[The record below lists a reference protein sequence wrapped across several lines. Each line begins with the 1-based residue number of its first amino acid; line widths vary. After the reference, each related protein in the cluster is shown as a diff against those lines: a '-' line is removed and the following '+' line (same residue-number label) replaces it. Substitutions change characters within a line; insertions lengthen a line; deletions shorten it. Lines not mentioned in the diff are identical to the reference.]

1 MDWEFTPSSL
11 APESLQYSLD
21 IIWWDA
27 EWMNGSVSLGDERTM
42 NSVPKAYDLIG
53 MWDMNTHNLSVM
65 KGSAYPESSQHSLAS
80 PVLRVSCPEW
90 SPPPI
95 TAQTVFSMTVFWASL
110 CAQESGLSE
119 PSASGNRG
127 GQRRNSHVLGI
138 YWASLY
144 SPLLF
149 PMALRSRWYFV
160 DFRDREL
167 EAYKIKLTWLRL
179 HS

>member
-1 MDWEFTPSSL
+1 MVRCWMNECFSRPRGWKNNEFCAKSLWFNWNVRHEHTLSKCHERFCLSWELATQPSISCSECVLSGVIPSSR
-11 APESLQYSLD
+11 YSPNCVFHD
-21 IIWWDA
+21 C
-27 EWMNGSVSLGDERTM
+27 V
-42 NSVPKAYDLIG
+42 
-53 MWDMNTHNLSVM
+53 LS
-65 KGSAYPESSQHSLAS
+65 
-80 PVLRVSCPEW
+80 
-90 SPPPI
+90 
-95 TAQTVFSMTVFWASL
+95 SL

-149 PMALRSRWYFV
+149 PMALRSSWYFV